1 MAKHHMIH
9 AGDRIVV
16 GLSGGA
22 DSVCLLF
29 LLQTLAPSMGFSL
42 EAVHINH
49 QLRKE
54 ADEEED
60 FVKKLCESQ
69 GIPCE
74 AVKVNAGAYAEAEG
88 IGLEEAARWLRY
100 QVFEGYPDAKIALAH
115 HEDDQAETVLF
126 HLCRGSGIRG
136 IGGMRP
142 VRDRF
147 IRPLLCVNKE
157 EILSF
162 MEEKGLKYITDE
174 SNFDDSFS
182 RNKIRLSLLPLAEEI
197 CEGSK
202 ENIAR
207 SAELFREAEEYL
219 TFMVDQTYK
228 DLVKEDETG
237 YFIKKE
243 ELQALH
249 PYLSSALIYEVLA
262 KACGRKKDLTRS
274 HVEEV
279 LSLLESQSGRSI
291 SLKYGL
297 KAETDQQGIRIG
309 KGQLIK
315 GLLPVKPESDAE
327 IFLEDET
334 GRISIE
340 YKVFPYE
347 KSMNIP
353 NKPYTKWFDYDKIKT
368 CPVVRY
374 RKTGDYFYCGEKE
387 KKKLQDFFVN
397 EKISRF
403 ERDEIPLIADGDHI
417 LWIVGHRISSFYKVT
432 EETKRILEI
441 SVLGRNEDG
450 R

>member
-1 MAKHHMIH
+1 MAKHQMIH
-9 AGDRIVV
+9 AGDKIVV

-29 LLQTLAPSMGFSL
+29 LLQTLASSMDFSL
-42 EAVHINH
+42 KAVHINH

-54 ADEEED
+54 ADEEEA
-60 FVKKLCESQ
+60 FVKKLCESHE
-69 GIPCE
+69 IPCE
-74 AVKVNAGAYAEAEG
+74 TVKVDARAYAETEG

-100 QVFEGYPDAKIALAH
+100 QAFERYPEAKIALAH

-126 HLCRGSGIRG
+126 HLCRGSGMRG
-136 IGGMRP
+136 LGGMRP

-162 MEEKGLKYITDE
+162 MEEKGLKYVTDE
-174 SNFDDSFS
+174 SNFDVSFS
-182 RNKIRLSLLPLAEEI
+182 RNKIRLSLLPLAEEV
-197 CEGSK
+197 CENSK
-202 ENIAR
+202 ANIAR
-207 SAELFREAEEYL
+207 SAELFREAEDYL
-219 TFMVDQTYK
+219 ACMVDQSCK
-228 DLVKEDETG
+228 ELVKEDEKG

-243 ELQALH
+243 KLQALH
-249 PYLSSALIYEVLA
+249 PYLRSALIYEVQA
-262 KACGRKKDLTRS
+262 KACGRKKDLARS

-279 LSLLESQSGRSI
+279 LRLLESQSGRSA

-297 KAETDQQGIRIG
+297 KAETDQHNLWISKEQ
-309 KGQLIK
+309 
-315 GLLPVKPESDAE
+315 PET
-327 IFLEDET
+327 FLKDET
-334 GRISIE
+334 GQVSIE
-340 YKVFPYE
+340 YRVFPYE
-347 KSMNIP
+347 KFVNIP

-374 RKTGDYFYCGEKE
+374 RKKGDYFYCGEKA
-387 KKKLQDFFVN
+387 KKKLQDYFVD

-403 ERDEIPLIADGDHI
+403 ERDGILLIAEEDHI
-417 LWIVGHRISSFYKVT
+417 LWIIGHRISSYYKVT

>member
-54 ADEEED
+54 ANEEEA
-60 FVKKLCESQ
+60 FVKKLCESHR
-69 GIPCE
+69 IPCKT
-74 AVKVNAGAYAEAEG
+74 VKVDAKAHAEAEG
-88 IGLEEAARWLRY
+88 VGIEEAARWLRY

-115 HEDDQAETVLF
+115 HEDDQAETVMF

-136 IGGMRP
+136 LGGMRP

-162 MEEKGLKYITDE
+162 MKEKDLQYVTDE

-182 RNKIRLSLLPLAEEI
+182 RNKIRLSLLPLAEEV
-197 CEGSK
+197 CAGSK
-202 ENIAR
+202 GNIVR
-207 SAELFREAEEYL
+207 SAELFREAEDYL
-219 TFMVDQTYK
+219 TFMVDQTCK

-249 PYLSSALIYEVLA
+249 PYLRSALIYEVLA
-262 KACGRKKDLTRS
+262 KAGGRKKDLTRT

-279 LSLLESQSGRSI
+279 LGLLESQSGRSI

-297 KAETDQQGIRIG
+297 KAETDQRKLRIS
-309 KGQLIK
+309 K
-315 GLLPVKPESDAE
+315 AE
-327 IFLEDET
+327 AFLRDET
-334 GRISIE
+334 GQVSIE

-374 RKTGDYFYCGEKE
+374 RKTGDYFYCGETA
-387 KKKLQDFFVN
+387 KKKLKDFFIN

-417 LWIVGHRISSFYKVT
+417 LWIVGYRSSSFYKVT
-432 EETKRILEI
+432 EETKRIMEI